1 MFSRNL
7 SGGSTKTKRNLSQDI
22 RTPDK
27 NSNPQTSECKSA
39 ASPLESECK
48 ESTSNS
54 PVDQPTAQ
62 ILYCLSRPVFLLSYV
77 HPNKSFEITSN
88 FRYIFEENN
97 SIKNCISEEFKSK
110 LILRNVCCHTFQS
123 GLCLQAQVSQS

>member
-1 MFSRNL
+1 MFSRNS

-48 ESTSNS
+48 ELT
-54 PVDQPTAQ
+54 V
-62 ILYCLSRPVFLLSYV
+62 RLLMSHIYV
-77 HPNKSFEITSN
+77 
-88 FRYIFEENN
+88 YIYIYMELLVKPEMLT
-97 SIKNCISEEFKSK
+97 CSEAAN
-110 LILRNVCCHTFQS
+110 LRIM
-123 GLCLQAQVSQS
+123 